1 MRKLLPFLLIIF
13 TSLLFIARLFYLQIV
28 DDTYD
33 QVSMNLAVKKIYDYP
48 QRGYIYDR
56 NNELL
61 VANQPAYDVM
71 AIPLQIKPFD
81 TLALAEVLNISKQ
94 RLQGQI
100 RKAQIYSP
108 WLPSIITP
116 QLTKKEFASLQEVL
130 HKFEGFYIQKRQLR
144 DYQTTHGA
152 NFLGYI
158 AEVNNADLEKNP
170 YFKSG
175 ELIGRQGIE
184 KQYEELLRG
193 ERGVKHIQ
201 RDKFNREIGPFKD
214 GVFDTL
220 PQKGAD
226 LQLTIDINL
235 QAYGEQLMENK
246 RGGIVALEP
255 ATGEILALVTAPNYD
270 PDELV
275 GRKRSR
281 NFTKMY
287 YDTIAKPLFDR
298 GLQAMYPPGSPF
310 KAFTGLVARQEGVVD
325 IDENFSC
332 NGGYTY
338 GRRSRMGCH
347 AHASPVN
354 LISGIAHSCNSY
366 FAQIYRRSIEKYDT
380 PQEGMDVWSNH
391 MKSFGFGDF
400 LGYDLPVGRKGRI
413 PDAAYYNWAYQY
425 PTYKWYA
432 TATLSNAIGQGEIES
447 TPIQLANATAA
458 IANKGWYKR
467 PHILKGI
474 DGNQLKDSLYLAKNY
489 TTIDEEHFEP
499 VIQGMNDVY
508 NYGTAQ
514 FLKVPGIEVCG
525 KTGTSENFIK
535 IDGERVQLTDH
546 SIFVA
551 FAPKDNPQIAIAV
564 FVENGYW
571 GARYAGR
578 IASLMIEKHLKEEIS
593 RKDLEKWIMSHSLE
607 EEYAKPYSGEP
618 FKINQ

>member
-1 MRKLLPFLLIIF
+1 MRKLLPILLV
-13 TSLLFIARLFYLQIV
+13 SLTAILFIGRLFYLQLV

-56 NNELL
+56 NSQLL

-81 TLALAEVLNISKQ
+81 TLALAEVLNISDQ
-94 RLQGQI
+94 RLKHQI
-100 RKAQIYSP
+100 EKARIYSP

-116 QLTKKEFASLQEVL
+116 QLTKKEYASLQEVL
-130 HKFEGFYIQKRQLR
+130 YKFQGFYIQKRQLR

-158 AEVNNADLEKNP
+158 AEVNNADLKRNP

-214 GVFDTL
+214 GAFDTL
-220 PQKGAD
+220 PKKGAD
-226 LQLTIDINL
+226 LHLTIDIGL

-246 RGGIVALEP
+246 RGGIVAIEP
-255 ATGEILALVTAPNYD
+255 SSGEILALVTAPNYE

-275 GRKRSR
+275 GRKRSK

-310 KAFTGLVARQEGVVD
+310 KAFTGLVARQEAVVEVE
-325 IDENFSC
+325 ENFSC
-332 NGGYTY
+332 NGGYSY

-347 AHASPVN
+347 PHKSPVSLVN
-354 LISGIAHSCNSY
+354 GIAHSCNSY
-366 FAQIYRRSIEKYDT
+366 FAQTYRRTIEKYDT
-380 PQEGMDVWSNH
+380 PQEGMEVWSNH
-391 MKSFGFGDF
+391 MKSFGFGDY

-413 PDAAYYNWAYQY
+413 PDANYYNSAYNY

-432 TATLSNAIGQGEIES
+432 TATLSNAIGQGEVES

-458 IANKGWYKR
+458 IANRGWFKR

-474 DGNQLKDSLYLAKNY
+474 DGNRIKDSIYMAKNF
-489 TTIDEEHFEP
+489 TTIDKEHFEP
-499 VIQGMNDVY
+499 VVQGMNDVY

-514 FLKVPGIEVCG
+514 FLQVPGIEVCG
-525 KTGTSENFIK
+525 KTGTSENFVK

-551 FAPKDNPQIAIAV
+551 FAPKDDPKIALAV

-578 IASLMIEKHLKEEIS
+578 IASLMIEKYLKDKIS
-593 RKDLEKWIMSHSLE
+593 RKDLENWIMSHSLE

>member
-1 MRKLLPFLLIIF
+1 MRKILPFLLV
-13 TSLLFIARLFYLQIV
+13 SLTAILFLVRLFYLQII
-28 DDTYD
+28 DETYD

-56 NNELL
+56 NNQLL

-71 AIPLQIKPFD
+71 AIPLQIQAFD
-81 TLALAEVLNISKQ
+81 TLALAEVLNITEQ
-94 RLQGQI
+94 RLKHQI
-100 RKAQIYSP
+100 KKARIYSP

-116 QLTKKEFASLQEVL
+116 QLTKKEYASLQEVL
-130 HKFEGFYIQKRQLR
+130 HKFQGFYIQKRQLR

-158 AEVNNADLEKNP
+158 AEVNTADLERNP

-193 ERGVKHIQ
+193 ERGVKHFQ
-201 RDKFNREIGPFKD
+201 RDKFNREIGPYKD
-214 GVFDTL
+214 GAFDTL

-226 LQLTIDINL
+226 LQLTIDIDL
-235 QAYGEQLMENK
+235 QAYGEKLMENK
-246 RGGIVALEP
+246 WGGIVALEP

-270 PDELV
+270 PEKLV

-281 NFTKMY
+281 NYTKMH
-287 YDTIAKPLFDR
+287 YDSISRPLFDR

-310 KAFTGLVARQEGVVD
+310 KVFTGLVARQEGVVD
-325 IDENFSC
+325 VNENFSC

-338 GRRSRMGCH
+338 GRGSRMGCH
-347 AHASPVN
+347 PHSSPVN
-354 LISGIAHSCNSY
+354 LISGIAHSCNTY
-366 FAQIYRRSIEKYDT
+366 FAQTYRRTIEKYDT

-391 MKSFGFGDF
+391 MKSFGFGNF

-413 PDAAYYNWAYQY
+413 PDADYYNWAYQY

-458 IANKGWYKR
+458 IANKGWFVR
-467 PHILKGI
+467 PHILKGVE
-474 DGNQLKDSLYLAKNY
+474 GNQIKDSLYTSKNY
-489 TTIDEEHFEP
+489 TTIDKEHFDP

-514 FLKVPGIEVCG
+514 FLKVPGIEICG
-525 KTGTSENFIK
+525 KTGTSENFTK
-535 IDGERVQLTDH
+535 INGERVQLTDH

-551 FAPKDNPQIAIAV
+551 FAPKENPKIALAV

-578 IASLMIEKHLKEEIS
+578 IASLMIEKYLKDEIT

-607 EEYAKPYSGEP
+607 DEYAKPYSGEP